1 MIEVNGIYKLKK
13 LKGLPYNYTGNCKVL
28 DIFDTHIGKVAH
40 YETDDGQRYICMLD
54 QLVDPENPQE
64 YSDLVIKKLESVMK
78 PMNLSFWKH
87 LTEDAMASTAA
98 AVPALSGNGT
108 SGATGMSALGTTPTT
123 GCRVNGIPVDGRSIK
138 KKKKKKN
145 ETLIDLT
152 LDDLIEQVE
161 DTFNPN
167 DILVTEIKNNREHI
181 RVQVGYTNPEANT
194 LTHTINLLFLD
205 EAGNV
210 LDDIQEEDLTLQDCI
225 DLLQELSYNHDQLQP
240 VTEEFHE
247 EYEQITQLIAQQLD
261 RMNFEFAN
269 TEDIIYK
276 KEGKYKYLLKFDN
289 KDGYLKFKVS
299 QEDNTIYENEWKLEE
314 GQDITPIFKEIEDV
328 YEKYGI

>member
-1 MIEVNGIYKLKK
+1 M
-13 LKGLPYNYTGNCKVL
+13 
-28 DIFDTHIGKVAH
+28 
-40 YETDDGQRYICMLD
+40 
-54 QLVDPENPQE
+54 
-64 YSDLVIKKLESVMK
+64 
-78 PMNLSFWKH
+78 
-87 LTEDAMASTAA
+87 
-98 AVPALSGNGT
+98 
-108 SGATGMSALGTTPTT
+108 
-123 GCRVNGIPVDGRSIK
+123 
-138 KKKKKKN
+138 
-145 ETLIDLT
+145 
-152 LDDLIEQVE
+152 E

-167 DILVTEIKNNREHI
+167 DILVTEVKNNREHI
-181 RVQVGYTNPEANT
+181 RIQVGYTNPQDNT

-225 DLLQELSYNHDQLQP
+225 NLLQELSYKHEQLQP

-299 QEDNTIYENEWKLEE
+299 QQDNTIYENEWKLEE